1 MDLRETREREISKA
15 RKITW
20 GMIWNW
26 IALFHRIV
34 YILLFLALGFAIPI
48 KNRTATWVIGFL
60 VINWAA
66 ELRFWAKLK
75 RIVKERHRQNLLL
88 FTGLY
93 FVYLMGLLYT
103 SNMEYAR
110 FDIQVKLSLLVFPIL
125 FATIDGWIF
134 SFLRINYI
142 FLTYIAGCLAA
153 TIVCLTSAMI
163 RYGDT

>member
-110 FDIQVKLSLLVFPIL
+110 
-125 FATIDGWIF
+125 
-134 SFLRINYI
+134 
-142 FLTYIAGCLAA
+142 
-153 TIVCLTSAMI
+153 
-163 RYGDT
+163 